1 MRTRSNPHRRA
12 GAVAMAAMLGLSIAG
27 PARALAVADSG
38 CLLNL
43 GDRVLET
50 PLGARP
56 HGGPV
61 ASSCDHEGSGVRFET
76 LPSSGSV
83 AAGAE
88 ADHGVLE
95 AAARYEASNAMHA
108 GATAGASF
116 TDVLTLDAAGRDGTP
131 GRARVRLVL
140 EHEIGAEAGAG
151 SPTPFEPTASARLA
165 FVAQVPGGGGLLEAG
180 AVASDGPDGSAVT
193 QTALEPMD
201 FGFVFGAPFAFT
213 AQLRADAEGD
223 ESGAARIDGTLYWA
237 GFEFVR
243 DAEGAAVDYA
253 VSSSSGTDYDRS
265 FAPVASIPEPG
276 TPALFLGG
284 ALLLAVMRRGR
295 IRGRR

>member
-1 MRTRSNPHRRA
+1 MRTRSNPQRFA
-12 GAVAMAAMLGLSIAG
+12 SAAAVVATLGLSVAL

-56 HGGPV
+56 HDGPV
-61 ASSCDHEGSGVRFET
+61 ASSCNHEGSGVRFET
-76 LPSSGSV
+76 LPSSGGV
-83 AAGAE
+83 KAGAE

-95 AAARYEASNAMHA
+95 AAARYAASNAMGA
-108 GATAGASF
+108 GATAVASF
-116 TDVLTLDAAGRDGTP
+116 TDVLTLDAAGRDGTR
-131 GRARVRLVL
+131 GRARVRWVL
-140 EHEIGAEAGAG
+140 AQGLEADAAG
-151 SPTPFEPTASARLA
+151 GSVTPFDPTASARVSFA
-165 FVAQVPGGGGLLEAG
+165 AQIPGGGGLLEAG
-180 AVASDGPDGSAVT
+180 AVASDGPDGPSFA

-223 ESGAARIDGTLYWA
+223 ESGAARADGTLYWA

-243 DAEGAAVDYA
+243 DAEGGAVDYTVA
-253 VSSSSGTDYDRS
+253 SSSGTDYDRS

-276 TPALFLGG
+276 TPVLFLGG
-284 ALLLAVMRRGR
+284 VLLLAALRRGR
-295 IRGRR
+295 GRERR

>member
-1 MRTRSNPHRRA
+1 M
-12 GAVAMAAMLGLSIAG
+12 
-27 PARALAVADSG
+27 
-38 CLLNL
+38 
-43 GDRVLET
+43 
-50 PLGARP
+50 
-56 HGGPV
+56 
-61 ASSCDHEGSGVRFET
+61 
-76 LPSSGSV
+76 
-83 AAGAE
+83 
-88 ADHGVLE
+88 
-95 AAARYEASNAMHA
+95 
-108 GATAGASF
+108 
-116 TDVLTLDAAGRDGTP
+116 
-131 GRARVRLVL
+131 
-140 EHEIGAEAGAG
+140 
-151 SPTPFEPTASARLA
+151 
-165 FVAQVPGGGGLLEAG
+165 
-180 AVASDGPDGSAVT
+180 ASDGPDGSAVT

-276 TPALFLGG
+276 TPTLFLGG